1 MYEPTKLRRKSRKSS
16 VLKIE
21 LILIWRYNHQQTM
34 FISLNILEIS
44 WFVTSKIYLKN
55 QIFIFL
61 GNHSQIYLDFKPN
74 HNSGGWLDWDF
85 ELEFTY
91 CWLSS
96 MQLYN
101 CGYTVKGWTNGWGRR
116 ASRYLLWLW
125 RAGFRVET
133 RCCICQWIQHWTLPQ
148 GRTSKNHVYSWTST

>member
-1 MYEPTKLRRKSRKSS
+1 M
-16 VLKIE
+16 KI
-21 LILIWRYNHQQTM
+21 YHQQTM
-34 FISLNILEIS
+34 FICLNIS
-44 WFVTSKIYLKN
+44 WLVAWKIYWKK

-61 GNHSQIYLDFKPN
+61 GNHSQIYFDFEPN
-74 HNSGGWLDWDF
+74 HNRGVQLDWDF

-96 MQLYN
+96 IHSYN
-101 CGYTVKGWTNGWGRR
+101 CGYTIKGWTNGWGLR

-125 RAGFRVET
+125 LFDYWLFRVET

-148 GRTSKNHVYSWTST
+148 GWTSKNPVYSWTST